1 MRLTCRI
8 LTLCTFITLLGAAIG
23 APQHAAPA
31 QTINL
36 ALNRPVVASST
47 ESSAFPASAAV
58 DGNTGTRWSSAFSDP
73 QWIYVD
79 LGATYTITRVV
90 LRWEAAYGKAYQ
102 IQVSNDAST
111 WTTIY
116 STTSG
121 DGGVDDLTV
130 SGSGRYVRMYGTARA
145 TPYGYSLWE
154 FEVYGTGGNP
164 NLALGRPAT
173 ASSTESSAFPASA
186 AVDGNTGTRWSS
198 AFSDPQWIYVD
209 LGATYTITRVVL
221 RWEAAY
227 GKAYQI
233 QVSNNASTWTTIY
246 STTSGDGGVDDL
258 TVSGSG
264 RYVRMYGT
272 ARATP
277 YGYSLWEFE
286 VYGSGGASPT
296 NTPTRTPTRTNTPA
310 GPTNTPTR
318 TPTRTNTPAA
328 PTNTPTRTPTR
339 TPTPAS
345 AVLLSYNA
353 PAYASSSQNDSY
365 CPNCTPDK
373 AVDLNTNTRWAS
385 ANWADNEWI
394 YIDLKATANITRVVL
409 RWEAAYGKGY
419 QIQVSNDAST
429 WTTIYS
435 TTSGDGGVDDLTVSG
450 SGRYVRMYGTARGTS
465 YGYSLWEFEVYGTG
479 GSPVPTPSPTRTP
492 TPHDYVLVW
501 SDEFNGSTI
510 DTSNWSFET
519 GCTGWGNAEWENYT
533 AGDNSFI
540 TYDSQAGS
548 NVLVIE
554 ARQTTGGQCGYTSS
568 RMTTSGKRE
577 FTYGRFEARL
587 KLPQTQGIWP
597 AFWLLGNNIGSVGW
611 PTCGELDI
619 MEHIG
624 TEPTLTHGA
633 MHGPGYSGATPFS
646 GTFNLGEVVNANY
659 HVYAI
664 EWTADA
670 VRWYVDNNLFYTVT
684 RSQVQ
689 QYGNWVFDHPFF
701 IILNVAVGGSW
712 PGYPDATSVFPQRMY
727 VDYVR
732 VYQ

>member
-1 MRLTCRI
+1 MKGKMKWHKAI
-8 LTLCTFITLLGAAIG
+8 TLCTFVALLGAAIG
-23 APQHAAPA
+23 APQVNVPA
-31 QTINL
+31 QTGNL
-36 ALNRPVVASST
+36 ALNRPVVVSST
-47 ESSAFPASAAV
+47 ESSAFPGSAAV
-58 DGNTGTRWSSAFSDP
+58 DGDTGTRWSSAFSDP

-116 STTSG
+116 STTTG

-130 SGSGRYVRMYGTARA
+130 SGSGRYVRMYGTQRA
-145 TPYGYSLWE
+145 T
-154 FEVYGTGGNP
+154 
-164 NLALGRPAT
+164 
-173 ASSTESSAFPASA
+173 
-186 AVDGNTGTRWSS
+186 
-198 AFSDPQWIYVD
+198 QW
-209 LGATYTITRVVL
+209 
-221 RWEAAY
+221 
-227 GKAYQI
+227 
-233 QVSNNASTWTTIY
+233 
-246 STTSGDGGVDDL
+246 
-258 TVSGSG
+258 
-264 RYVRMYGT
+264 
-272 ARATP
+272 
-277 YGYSLWEFE
+277 GYSLWEFE
-286 VYGSGGASPT
+286 VYGSSGATPT
-296 NTPTRTPTRTNTPA
+296 ATRTPTRTNTPA
-310 GPTNTPTR
+310 GPTSTPTR

-328 PTNTPTRTPTR
+328 PTNTPTRTPT
-339 TPTPAS
+339 PAGS
-345 AVLLSYNA
+345 ILLSFNA

-373 AVDLNTNTRWAS
+373 AVDLNMNTRWAS
-385 ANWADNEWI
+385 ANWTDNEWI
-394 YIDLKATANITRVVL
+394 YIDLKAPANITRVVL
-409 RWEAAYGKGY
+409 RWEAAYGRGY
-419 QIQVSNDAST
+419 QIQVSNDAT
-429 WTTIYS
+429 NWTTIYS

-450 SGRYVRMYGTARGTS
+450 SGRYIRMYGTARGTS

-479 GSPVPTPSPTRTP
+479 GSPNPTLTPTRTP

-501 SDEFNGSTI
+501 SDEFNGPNI

-533 AGDNSFI
+533 AGENSFI

-548 NVLVIE
+548 NVMVIE

-568 RMTTSGKRE
+568 RMTTAGKRE
-577 FTYGRFEARL
+577 FTYGRIEARL

-611 PTCGELDI
+611 PTCGEIDI
-619 MEHIG
+619 MEHVG
-624 TEPTLTHGA
+624 FEPNITHGA
-633 MHGPGYSGATPFS
+633 MHGPGYSGATPI
-646 GTFNLGEVVNANY
+646 GAAFNLGERVDLNY
-659 HVYAI
+659 HIYAI

-670 VRWYVDNNLFYTVT
+670 VRWYVDNNNFYTIT
-684 RSQVQ
+684 RAQVQ

-701 IILNVAVGGSW
+701 IILNIAVGGTW